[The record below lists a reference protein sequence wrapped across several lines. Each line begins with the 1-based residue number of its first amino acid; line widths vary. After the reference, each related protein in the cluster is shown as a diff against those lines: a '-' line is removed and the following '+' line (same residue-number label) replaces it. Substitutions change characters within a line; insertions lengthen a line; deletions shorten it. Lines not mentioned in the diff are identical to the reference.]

1 MLNDQK
7 MQKTI
12 LRQQAMMCVEMYID
26 VALSGN
32 DDIARE
38 SRSVIGALVDFR
50 GEIPRSSG
58 FSGFCKLAGKID
70 RMKRFSDSHLMAC
83 YLLRSLSDRQHDAV
97 VCNQTYRGRTKVA
110 IDPFVPER
118 RIETLWD
125 DELCAS
131 ALGCTVQTFRQRIV
145 DGYARMEGWLS
156 ESQEVFKKAA

>member
-1 MLNDQK
+1 

-12 LRQQAMMCVEMYID
+12 LRQQAMACVEMYID
-26 VALSGN
+26 VGLSDN
-32 DDIARE
+32 ADIARE

-70 RMKRFSDSHLMAC
+70 RMKRFSDTHLMAC

-118 RIETLWD
+118 RFYLP
-125 DELCAS
+125 
-131 ALGCTVQTFRQRIV
+131 FRSRYLERPRSSHATHK
-145 DGYARMEGWLS
+145 GSR
-156 ESQEVFKKAA
+156 AAT